1 MGMSEV
7 WWEVIMVQR
16 RGTLRRAGGRDA
28 RHAAMLRSR
37 RPYKC
42 DGCVKKTTLRGVGKD
57 RAGTPRGTPISS
69 KCVGMSYAIADKS
82 SVRGI
87 RISGDRRSDRAHARF
102 VARAR
107 REARYGAQP

>member
-16 RGTLRRAGGRDA
+16 MGTLRRAGGRDA

-57 RAGTPRGTPISS
+57 RAGTPRGTPISG
-69 KCVGMSYAIADKS
+69 KCVGMPYAIADKS

-87 RISGDRRSDRAHARF
+87 RTSGDTRSDRAHARF